1 MELRTRTQA
10 AALAVFAIASAACGG
25 SSSPPAPPATVVV
38 DGPLDYVAVAGR
50 LAAPVGIPRT
60 VRPDL
65 RRLTTG
71 GRSTAGTGAVSGD
84 IAATTGVIAAICP
97 EAAPVLGPISVI
109 SQWVSGNQV
118 AGEISTI
125 DSQLTVQQGEIN
137 TLQQQVASLNQAY
150 LNLVAAD
157 AIIGACGALG
167 NWVSLQQ
174 GVYAPGV
181 SMAPGTFCGSTFT
194 NGSVTASLGYK
205 FSQYA
210 LHDASSTSPDAIL
223 ATTAN
228 LNSNALNQRQMSD
241 LNGLASNP
249 VLPSGETVSQ
259 AASDLSMSGPVSNY
273 SPNMGLSIYAQGL
286 PTLAEQIQAIRDGI
300 QVEGTTPISACSGN
314 GASTNTTALLLA
326 CAYQAFIT
334 NDLPTQGTS
343 DGGNVLTLVA
353 DWNQYVMSVYQ
364 QNLIALTYLY
374 DLEAISSYMN
384 FYQWNQYLTAQICST
399 TPPPSWASCPAN
411 PPSIGSVPFQ
421 QISPWESALPVSF
434 SVGTLVGQT
443 PTNSLGLNCT
453 NSPCTVSPG
462 ASSSSVN
469 PFTIT
474 QASFLQAQQNLAVL
488 YAQRVNDLYRG
499 AMSFIISDPPL
510 STQPYTP
517 PSPTRS
523 IPASS
528 VNPSYTGVITVSYPD
543 QTTLYTTIPA
553 ANLGAIAPPSTYLA
567 SVVVPGQNIIGIA
580 AGNNPAIPAQSF
592 PGVLYQYQGVNNV
605 YSCTGAAALARNSAA
620 QELVTLTNC
629 TTPFPSTNSGTYDG
643 VDFTAY
649 AQNSAATGGAVQTNS
664 TSAWSVYPNPPT
676 IFNGAYLLPGAWAG
690 SNLYGPVL
698 EGSTTQPFGFGS
710 SCTGTTSVCA
720 SYWAMV
726 NSLYS
731 DSYSYSVASDS
742 LANDFSLI
750 ASSDGS
756 SWGYGN
762 GNFYTQGSGSSWQL
776 KDGGLSPNSP
786 ILDHV
791 ALLQVT
797 LPNGYNLPFYLVTA
811 ELDFILGP
819 HGPGAASTPVCPNV
833 MAGAW
838 PPGLSNCWQQDV
850 GNGGI
855 GVETTDGAVYYV
867 NVSTNQQG
875 SASLSV
881 STSPTNN
888 PLYSYNGVAAPS
900 GSYTSSCSNISWNGY
915 TLWANCQDDAR
926 QYAHTSIT
934 YQPSAGNCAYGSTVT
949 NSNGALVCN

>member
-1 MELRTRTQA
+1 MKQRTRTQA
-10 AALAVFAIASAACGG
+10 AALVVLAIASAGCGG
-25 SSSPPAPPATVVV
+25 SSSPPAPPAAPTGV
-38 DGPLDYVAVAGR
+38 PRQFAATRNFLRTASPSKAG
-50 LAAPVGIPRT
+50 
-60 VRPDL
+60 
-65 RRLTTG
+65 
-71 GRSTAGTGAVSGD
+71 SGAVSGD

-97 EAAPVLGPISVI
+97 EAAVVLGPISVI

-125 DSQLTVQQGEIN
+125 NSQLTYQQGEIS

-157 AIIGACGALG
+157 AITGACGALG

-181 SMAPGTFCGSTFT
+181 SLAPGTFCGSTFT
-194 NGSVTASLGYK
+194 NGGVTASLGYK
-205 FSQYA
+205 FYQSA
-210 LHDASSTSPDAIL
+210 LHDASGTSPDATL

-228 LNSNALNQRQMSD
+228 LNSNALDQRQMSN

-259 AASDLSMSGPVSNY
+259 AASDLSMSEAVSNY
-273 SPNMGLSIYAQGL
+273 RPNMGLSTYAQGL
-286 PTLAEQIQAIRDGI
+286 TTLQEQIQAIRGGI
-300 QVEGTTPISACSGN
+300 QAEGTTPISACSGT
-314 GASTNTTALLLA
+314 GASTNSTALLLA
-326 CAYQAFIT
+326 CAYQAFIA
-334 NDLPTQGTS
+334 NDLPAQGAQTS
-343 DGGNVLTLVA
+343 GNVLTLVA

-364 QNLIALTYLY
+364 QNLMALTYLY
-374 DLEAISSYMN
+374 DLEAISNYMN

-399 TPPPSWASCPAN
+399 TPPPSWATCPAN
-411 PPSIGSVPFQ
+411 PPSIASVPFQ
-421 QISPWESALPVSF
+421 QIAPWESTLPVSF

-443 PTNSLGLNCT
+443 PTNSLGLSCT
-453 NSPCTVSPG
+453 SSTCTVSPG

-474 QASFLQAQQNLAVL
+474 QESFLQAQQNLAVL

-510 STQPYTP
+510 STQPYTA

-523 IPASS
+523 IQASA
-528 VNPSYTGVITVSYPD
+528 VNPSYTGVIAVSYPD
-543 QTTLYTTIPA
+543 QTTLYKTIPA
-553 ANLGAIAPPSTYLA
+553 ANLGAIAPPLTYLA

-580 AGNNPAIPAQSF
+580 AGNNPAVPAQSF

-605 YSCTGAAALARNSAA
+605 YSCTGASALARNPAA
-620 QELVTLTNC
+620 QEVVSLTNC
-629 TTPFPSTNSGTYDG
+629 TTPFPSTSSGTYDG

-649 AQNSAATGGAVQTNS
+649 AQNNAAAGGAVQTNS

-676 IFNGAYLLPGAWAG
+676 IFNGAYLLPGVWAG

-698 EGSTTQPFGFGS
+698 GGSTTQPFGFGS
-710 SCTGTTSVCA
+710 SCTGSTPVC
-720 SYWAMV
+720 SSFWAMV
-726 NSLYS
+726 SSMYYNA
-731 DSYSYSVASDS
+731 YSYSVASDS
-742 LANDFSLI
+742 MANDFSLI

-776 KDGGLSPNSP
+776 KDGGLSYSNP
-786 ILDHV
+786 ILDHN

-797 LPNGYNLPFYLVTA
+797 LPNGYNLPFYVVTA
-811 ELDFILGP
+811 ALDFIQS
-819 HGPGAASTPVCPNV
+819 PGGWGTASTPVCPNV

-838 PPGLSNCWQQDV
+838 PPGLSNCWQQNV

-855 GVETTDGAVYYV
+855 GVETTDGNVYYV

-875 SASLSV
+875 SGSLSV
-881 STSPTNN
+881 SDSPTAN
-888 PLYSYNGVAAPS
+888 PAYSYDGVAAPS
-900 GSYTSSCSNISWNGY
+900 GSYFSSCTNISWNGY
-915 TLWANCQDDAR
+915 TLWANCQNDAK
-926 QYAHTSIT
+926 QYAYTSIT
-934 YQPSAGNCAYGSTVT
+934 YQPSAGDCSYGSTVS
-949 NSNGALVCN
+949 NSNGSLVCN